1 MPNEG
6 LFSVEA
12 GRKNF
17 GLIPLEKQ
25 AIALTVAGYSSEE
38 SAKRIGISEPAL
50 GLHLTSICD
59 KLHVSNQF
67 ELILFAL
74 YHQLIDTYDVSTP
87 SEKVSQESLAVS
99 GGLLHSTP
107 PPVEP
112 KPRFRPRLFSASTGP
127 GNP

>member
-1 MPNEG
+1 MNGVTSDDSGASRTVEKGSTMPNEG

-12 GRKNF
+12 SKKDF
-17 GLIPLEKQ
+17 GLTPLEKQ

-38 SAKRIGISEPAL
+38 SAKRIGISEPGL
-50 GLHLTSICD
+50 GLLLISICD

-87 SEKVSQESLAVS
+87 SDRKAR
-99 GGLLHSTP
+99 G
-107 PPVEP
+107 
-112 KPRFRPRLFSASTGP
+112 
-127 GNP
+127 